1 MLTIHKFPLS
11 VTRPVFRLPAGAE
24 ILSFGAQGD
33 EIVMWVKLDDK
44 APLIEQYVFEVI
56 GTGWEMSDKNY
67 KFRQTV
73 QTPGGFVFHVF
84 EVPYVSD

>member
-1 MLTIHKFPLS
+1 MLTVHKYTLS
-11 VTRPVFRLPAGAE
+11 VTRPVFRLPAGSE

-33 EIVMWVKLDDK
+33 DIVMWVKLDDE
-44 APLIEQYVFEVI
+44 APLTEQYMFEVI

-73 QTPGGFVFHVF
+73 QTPAGLVFHVF
-84 EVPYVSD
+84 EVSHVHS